1 MQANRSIPDA
11 VVLPELAYPDVAV
24 AADWLCRAFG
34 FAVRLRIADHRVQ
47 LTVPGG
53 GALIVK
59 QGEVSPASCASHSVM
74 VRVADV
80 DAHHARAVAAGAEVA
95 GTPTTYPFGERQYGV
110 RDFAGHHWVF
120 TQSVADVD
128 PASWGGELLH
138 AESVS
143 HPHGLEDS

>member
-1 MQANRSIPDA
+1 MQANRSIPA
-11 VVLPELAYPDVAV
+11 ATVLPELAYPDVNA

-47 LTVPGG
+47 MSVPGG
-53 GALIVK
+53 GALVVK
-59 QGEVSPASCASHSVM
+59 QGEVAPDSCSSHSVM

-80 DAHHARAVAAGAEVA
+80 DAHHARAAAAGAAAA
-95 GTPTTYPFGERQYGV
+95 GAPTTYPFGERQYGV

-128 PASWGGELLH
+128 PASWGGELH
-138 AESVS
+138 AESATP
-143 HPHGLEDS
+143 PHGLEDS

>member
-1 MQANRSIPDA
+1 MQANRSIPDI
-11 VVLPELAYPDVAV
+11 VVLAELAYPDVAV
-24 AADWLCRAFG
+24 AANWLCRVFG

-47 LTVPGG
+47 LNVSGG

-59 QGEVSPASCASHSVM
+59 QGEVSPESCASHSVM
-74 VRVADV
+74 VRVEDV
-80 DAHHARAVAAGAEVA
+80 DAHHAQAVAAGAQVGGA
-95 GTPTTYPFGERQYGV
+95 PATYPFGERQYGA

-128 PASWGGELLH
+128 PASWGGELH

-143 HPHGLEDS
+143 

>member
-1 MQANRSIPDA
+1 MQPNRSIPDA
-11 VVLPELAYPDVAV
+11 VVLPELAYPDVNA

-34 FAVRLRIADHRVQ
+34 FSVRLCIGDHRAQ
-47 LTVPGG
+47 LSVPGG

-59 QGEVSPASCASHSVM
+59 QGEVSAQSCASHSVM

-80 DAHHARAVAAGAEVA
+80 DAHHARAVAAGAEVGGA
-95 GTPTTYPFGERQYGV
+95 PASYPFGERQYGA

-128 PASWGGELLH
+128 PADWGGEL
-138 AESVS
+138 SVR
-143 HPHGLEDS
+143 

>member
-1 MQANRSIPDA
+1 MQANRSIPAA
-11 VVLPELAYPDVAV
+11 VVLPELAYPDVAA

-34 FAVRLRIADHRVQ
+34 FELRLRIADHRVQ
-47 LTVPGG
+47 LNVPGG

-59 QGEVSPASCASHSVM
+59 QGEVSRESCTSHSVM

-80 DAHHARAVAAGAEVA
+80 DAHHARAAAAGAEVGGA
-95 GTPTTYPFGERQYGV
+95 PATYPFGERQYGV

-128 PASWGGELLH
+128 PASWGGELH
-138 AESVS
+138 AESAS
-143 HPHGLEDS
+143 LSQGLEDS

>member
-11 VVLPELAYPDVAV
+11 VVLPELAYPDVSA

-47 LTVPGG
+47 MSVPGG
-53 GALIVK
+53 GALVVK
-59 QGEVSPASCASHSVM
+59 QGGVTPDSCASHSVM

-80 DAHHARAVAAGAEVA
+80 DAHHAHALAAGAEVSGA
-95 GTPTTYPFGERQYGV
+95 PTTYPYGERQYGA
-110 RDFAGHHWVF
+110 RDFAGRGWVF

-128 PASWGGELLH
+128 PAAWGAEL
-138 AESVS
+138 S
-143 HPHGLEDS
+143 

>member
-11 VVLPELAYPDVAV
+11 VVLPELAYPDVNV
-24 AADWLCRAFG
+24 AADWLARAFG

-47 LTVPGG
+47 MSVPDG
-53 GALIVK
+53 GALVVK
-59 QGEVSPASCASHSVM
+59 QGEVTPDSCASHSVM

-80 DAHHARAVAAGAEVA
+80 DAHHARAMAAGAAVA
-95 GTPTTYPFGERQYGV
+95 GKPTTYPFGERQYGV

-128 PASWGGELLH
+128 PAAWGGELH
-138 AESVS
+138 AESAS
-143 HPHGLEDS
+143 PPHGLEDS